1 MFLSWNAV
9 GSRQWGLAVGAGL
22 AALGLMAGGA
32 SIPARPAVNEPEPLV
47 SPARTAGIPE
57 GVVADTLCGT
67 RPGREE
73 EVLETFR
80 RRALARGEML
90 VEDETGSR
98 ALTAVL
104 SGDRL
109 AQILGSDG
117 NIEDGSV
124 IDVGDVAVLIDDGQ
138 GIFGSFRAGFSVDIV
153 RLARQYYA
161 AFPDDVDTLS
171 LLPNFDHKSGT
182 FQLLVRN
189 DVTGINRPIID
200 DSPFYGSSGRLQS
213 LLVFSNFL
221 RKPINPGERIPGD
234 NNTFLSLM
242 AHEFA
247 HRFGAFVRFD
257 ADPGP
262 DVQKSNRL
270 LGRAL
275 AHWCF
280 YHDTRAAFL
289 VGTSQG
295 SNMSALEGNRWR
307 RDVLTGLWSTA
318 GVTDGYSPLDL
329 YLMGLMAPAEVP
341 PFTILTGEGGVE
353 DLPTTSS
360 GDPTGASCSASPL
373 SVPPQAAATVAALTR
388 EVTLDDVIAVEGP
401 RVPDHL
407 SSQKA
412 FRQVLVLVARQGRFP
427 TPAAIAQLNRLRQE
441 WEPYYVA
448 ASGGRGSV
456 DTWRPTRPGPA
467 VTFAIVRI
475 PDDLQAG
482 RPVPM
487 GILALDA
494 DGRAATGFT
503 GAVRLTS
510 ASDPGATLP
519 GDIIFQ
525 ESDTGYLL
533 MNEPLLF
540 STGGEHSLT
549 VSAVADGNITGTRS
563 GLMVEGPVDV
573 HCIYDPSPDPTPT
586 SKPWGAGAAF
596 STIGG
601 VRFQYLI
608 HADAIGRPGVIRNLD
623 WPVLSSPET
632 VQWESLV
639 IRMAHRI
646 EFALETSLQEVS
658 LDNNLNESMDVTSVV
673 FGAREQGGMQES
685 GRVHMDLETSFNYNG
700 IDHLLIDIRYTGG
713 GPPGVM
719 TDLVHTD
726 GKVINVE
733 RLGPN
738 LPVQL
743 NRTSSICLGTRVPSG
758 LPPTI
763 SGVTVGNIRN
773 VDAEISWITS
783 PSTDGRV
790 EFGLAGGPLD
800 RTTGVQRFA
809 LSHTIQI
816 AGLLPDTE
824 YDAVAIS
831 RDLDAQESRAAPVR
845 FRTDKRFPQIFGLTP
860 TALRP
865 NTSSTRVL
873 ISGANFFPDLTAEI
887 VAPDLD
893 GQVPPSPDP
902 DMQVVFA
909 QPISE
914 NLLDI
919 RVSVSANAPT
929 GPRRIHVTNTDGFDV
944 FSDVF
949 LGVIPPTEAN
959 DIDTSGRVDGF
970 DLIRLARAFGSTF
983 GDPRYDAETDL
994 DGNGTIDG
1002 IDLARLAN
1010 NFGRIFTP

>member
-1 MFLSWNAV
+1 V
-9 GSRQWGLAVGAGL
+9 VGAGL
-22 AALGLMAGGA
+22 TALGLLAGGA
-32 SIPARPAVNEPEPLV
+32 GIQAVDETEAKVPPARPAGTLLGEE
-47 SPARTAGIPE
+47 AG
-57 GVVADTLCGT
+57 TLCGT

-80 RRALARGEML
+80 LGALRRGEGL

-98 ALTAVL
+98 ALTVL
-104 SGDRL
+104 PAGEPLPR
-109 AQILGSDG
+109 ILGSDG
-117 NIEDGSV
+117 NIENGSV
-124 IDVGDVAVLIDDGQ
+124 IDVGDVTVLVDDGS

-161 AFPDDVDTLS
+161 GFPDDVDTLA
-171 LLPNFDHKSGT
+171 LLPDFDHQSGT
-182 FQLLVRN
+182 FHLLIRN

-200 DSPFYGSSGRLQS
+200 DSPLYGSSGRLQS

-221 RKPINPGERIPGD
+221 RKPIDPGARIPGD
-234 NNTFLSLM
+234 NNSALSLM

-247 HRFGAFVRFD
+247 HRFGAYVGF
-257 ADPGP
+257 ATDPGP
-262 DVQKSNRL
+262 DVERSNRL
-270 LGRAL
+270 LGRSL

-280 YHDTRAAFL
+280 YHDTRAAFR
-289 VGTSQG
+289 VGSSQG
-295 SNMSALEGNRWR
+295 SNMSVLEGNRWLR
-307 RDVLTGLWSTA
+307 NVLTGLWNTA

-329 YLMGLMAPAEVP
+329 YLMGLMAPEEVP
-341 PFTILTGEGGVE
+341 PFTVLTGEGGL
-353 DLPTTSS
+353 DSLPTTPS
-360 GDPTGASCSASPL
+360 GAPTGSDCATSPL
-373 SVPPQAAATVAALTR
+373 SVPPQVAATVAALTR

-401 RVPDHL
+401 RVPDHF

-412 FRQVLVLVARQGRFP
+412 FRQALVLVARQERFP
-427 TPAAIAQLNRLRQE
+427 TPATIARLNRLRQE
-441 WEPYYVA
+441 WEPYYA
-448 ASGGRGSV
+448 AATGGRGSV

-475 PDDLQAG
+475 PDDVQAG

-494 DGRAATGFT
+494 DGRAATDFT

-510 ASDPGATLP
+510 STDPDATLP
-519 GDIIFQ
+519 GEIIFQ
-525 ESDTGYLL
+525 ESDAGYLL
-533 MNEPLLF
+533 MNEELLF

-563 GLMVEGPVDV
+563 GLTVEGPVDV
-573 HCIYDPSPDPTPT
+573 HCIYDPSPEPVPTG
-586 SKPWGAGAAF
+586 KPWGAGAAF

-623 WPVLSSPET
+623 WPVLSSPEA
-632 VQWESLV
+632 VQWENLV

-646 EFALETSLQEVS
+646 PFALQTNLQETSL
-658 LDNNLNESMDVTSVV
+658 DINLSESFDVTNVLLG
-673 FGAREQGGMQES
+673 FREQLGMQES
-685 GRVHMDLETSFNYNG
+685 GRVHMVLDTPFNYNG
-700 IDHLLIDIRYTGG
+700 IDHLLIDVKYTGG

-719 TDLVHTD
+719 NDLVFAD

-743 NRTSSICLGTRVPSG
+743 NRTSSLCLGMRVANGS
-758 LPPTI
+758 PPTI
-763 SGVTVGNIRN
+763 SGVTVGAIRN

-790 EFGLAGGPLD
+790 EFGLADAPLD
-800 RTTGVQRFA
+800 QTTGVQRFA
-809 LSHTIQI
+809 FSHTALIT
-816 AGLLPDTE
+816 GLLPDTE
-824 YDAVAIS
+824 YDAAVIS
-831 RDLDAQESRAAPVR
+831 RDLDAQESRSAPVR

-860 TALRP
+860 AGLRP
-865 NTSSTRVL
+865 NTNSNRVL
-873 ISGANFFPDLTAEI
+873 ISGANFFPGLIAAV

-893 GQVPPSPDP
+893 GPGPPPIDP
-902 DMQVVFA
+902 DLQVVFTA
-909 QPISE
+909 PLSE

-919 RVSVSANAPT
+919 RVVVSASAPA

-944 FSDVF
+944 YSDVF
-949 LGVIPPTEAN
+949 LGVIPPIEAN

-983 GDPRYDAETDL
+983 GGPRYDLQTDL
-994 DGNGTIDG
+994 DGNGAIDG
-1002 IDLARLAN
+1002 VDLTRLAN
-1010 NFGRIFTP
+1010 NFGRTFTP